1 MQLIGVKTEKARM
14 LKFRREV
21 NDRKDMGKYSCF
33 SWGHSPILATGR
45 KLNIEFVSSRGL

>member
-1 MQLIGVKTEKARM
+1 M

-21 NDRKDMGKYSCF
+21 NHRKDMGKYSCF

-45 KLNIEFVSSRGL
+45 NLNIELFSGRGL

>member
-21 NDRKDMGKYSCF
+21 NDRKDMGKYTTKKKKKKRSNAICYDKE
-33 SWGHSPILATGR
+33 L
-45 KLNIEFVSSRGL
+45 